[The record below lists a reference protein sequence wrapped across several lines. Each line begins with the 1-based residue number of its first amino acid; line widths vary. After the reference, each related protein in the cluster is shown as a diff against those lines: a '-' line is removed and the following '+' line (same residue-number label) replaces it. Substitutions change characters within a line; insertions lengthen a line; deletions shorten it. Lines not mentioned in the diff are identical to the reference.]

1 MTAPAAFS
9 SALAPIF
16 ERYVN
21 LKRALGR
28 RFETATWTLQS
39 LDRLLHK
46 ESGAYPDMSTA
57 AFQAWPDP
65 REGCVGCSTGP
76 HAGGLQLLPL
86 SPAD

>member
-57 AFQAWPDP
+57 AFQAWC
-65 REGCVGCSTGP
+65 RTHEKGETI
-76 HAGGLQLLPL
+76 PL
-86 SPAD
+86 R